1 MALFLVSVLLA
12 LVTSFLCSLVEAA
25 LLSLSPSQIAR
36 ITEAN
41 PRLGE
46 IWQKLK
52 TRVDRPLAV
61 ILILNTSAH
70 TIGAAVAGAQ
80 FDDLFGEEWI
90 WLFSLL
96 FTYLMLQF
104 SEILPKSLGVRFSQD
119 LAPVIGHVLSLTA
132 RVLAPLIDF
141 VHWVN
146 RPFEPGKK
154 KGGSAVSTVDDLT
167 ALAALARL
175 TNQIGSQEEKIIK
188 AASRLSR
195 TRVEQIMIPVEDVC
209 FLTSNMT
216 VSDAV
221 ARAQNDLHTRFP
233 VVEPS
238 DNNFVI
244 GYVNFKDLIFL
255 SRNEPTETSFR
266 SVMRPMFAASPG
278 DLASELLRLFTD
290 QHIHIAIVRNSDGK
304 TVGLVTL
311 EDLLEE
317 LVGDLE
323 DEFDRIPKM
332 FQSLSGDRWMV
343 GGGLQVQDLFQQ
355 LKLHL
360 APPGNNLPTS
370 GTVSSWLSSQL
381 GLPTQPGG
389 KLLFGDFEFLI
400 RRVRKGRPYEIA
412 VRKK

>member
-1 MALFLVSVLLA
+1 MALFLVSVFVALA
-12 LVTSFLCSLVEAA
+12 TSFLCSLVEAA
-25 LLSLSPSQIAR
+25 LLSLSPTQMAR

-46 IWQKLK
+46 VWQKLK
-52 TRVDRPLAV
+52 ARVDRPLAV

-70 TIGAAVAGAQ
+70 TIGAAIAGAQ

-119 LAPVIGHVLSLTA
+119 LAPVIGPALSLTA

-146 RPFEPGKK
+146 RPFEPKK
-154 KGGSAVSTVDDLT
+154 RRSGDAVSTVDDLT
-167 ALAALARL
+167 AMAALARL

-216 VSDAV
+216 VAEAV

-238 DNNFVI
+238 DRNFVI

-255 SRNEPTETSFR
+255 ARNEPADTSFR

-290 QHIHIAIVRNSDGK
+290 QHIHIAIVRNSEGK
-304 TVGLVTL
+304 TVGLLTL

-332 FQSLSGDRWMV
+332 FHPLSGDRWMV
-343 GGGLQVQDLFQQ
+343 GGGLPIQDLFQH
-355 LKLHL
+355 LKLTQ
-360 APPGNNLPTS
+360 PPPASGLPTS

-381 GLPTQPGG
+381 GLPTHTGG
-389 KLLFGDFEFLI
+389 KLDFSGFEFLI
-400 RRVRKGRPYEIA
+400 RRVRKGRPYEVA
-412 VRKK
+412 VRKL